1 MKEPDA
7 EKMFINVLGGK
18 KGDPSLEV
26 ARGEL
31 KELGIAT
38 ELTKGPLVCRTKG
51 KTKGGGQD
59 SKCGTRNRCK
69 YPRHTPFFTDRSTRR
84 TRD

>member
-1 MKEPDA
+1 MSELADKARVKEPDA
-7 EKMFINVLGGK
+7 EKMFVINVLGGR

-38 ELTKGPLVCRTKG
+38 ELTKGPLVCKTKG
-51 KTKGGGQD
+51 KTKGEDKIQNG
-59 SKCGTRNRCK
+59 
-69 YPRHTPFFTDRSTRR
+69 
-84 TRD
+84 